1 MANWDA
7 IFTARHSGIVLDA
20 RGGSLD
26 NGTRI
31 QQYDFHGAWNQRWR
45 LVPVEAGW
53 VRIEPDANQPPG
65 TVLGICLDVH
75 GVSRSNG
82 AAIQLWRWWGGQNQQ
97 WRVEAAPGAGGPW
110 VRIVARHSGLCLD
123 IDGASRD
130 RRAPA
135 HQWEYHN
142 GENQHFLIVDGG
154 RLAC

>member
-7 IFTARHSGIVLDA
+7 IFVARHSGIVLDA
-20 RGGSLD
+20 QGGSSE

-45 LVPVEAGW
+45 IVPVEADW
-53 VRIEPDANQPPG
+53 IRIEPDMNQPLGYP
-65 TVLGICLDVH
+65 LGICLDVS

-82 AAIQLWRWWGGQNQQ
+82 AAIHLWRWWGGQNQQ
-97 WRVEAAPGAGGPW
+97 WKIEPAPGAGDPW

-130 RRAPA
+130 RCAAA

-142 GENQHFLIVDGG
+142 GENQHFRLVDSG